1 MNTITIR
8 RRHLATFD
16 NAYAVAVRLK
26 ESTGDN
32 QYVVS
37 NPDAAQPFR
46 VLTSAPRDTGT
57 IVSLIA

>member
-1 MNTITIR
+1 MNTVSIPC
-8 RRHLATFD
+8 LATFD
-16 NAYAVAVRLK
+16 NAYAVALRLK

-37 NPDAAQPFR
+37 TPDVSRPFR
-46 VLTSAPRDTGT
+46 VSRSAPRDLRT

>member
-1 MNTITIR
+1 MNTVSIPC
-8 RRHLATFD
+8 RHLASFD
-16 NAYAVAVRLK
+16 NAYAVAIRLK

-37 NPDAAQPFR
+37 TRDASRPFR
-46 VLTSAPRDTGT
+46 ISHSPPRDPRS

>member
-1 MNTITIR
+1 MNTVSIP

-16 NAYAVAVRLK
+16 NAYGVAVSLK

-32 QYVVS
+32 QYIVRTPDVS
-37 NPDAAQPFR
+37 QPFR
-46 VLTSAPRDTGT
+46 VSHDPPRDPRS